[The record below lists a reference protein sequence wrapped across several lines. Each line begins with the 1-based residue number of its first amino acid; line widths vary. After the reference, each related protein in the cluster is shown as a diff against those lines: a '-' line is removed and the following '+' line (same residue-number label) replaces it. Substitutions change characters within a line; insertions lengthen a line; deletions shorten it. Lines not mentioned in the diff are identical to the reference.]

1 MSPLDRFGTGLKD
14 PIEGG
19 AQLLTH
25 VLPDAIVKPVN
36 QFNNWL
42 ADKTGLVEKLPP
54 GGMDEEAE
62 QREKTIQAQTP
73 KGIDWWRIAGD
84 VASPANYAGPA
95 SVLGDANMARRIG
108 SAAIQGATTG
118 MMQPVASQGSF
129 AEKKAEQAIA
139 GTVTGGAVGAIAEPV
154 AHLARWVTGVHGQ
167 DAVNDKAVQQVL
179 ARVQSDQKGGG
190 ASFQDMLDLANAT
203 PGKPM
208 AFADVA
214 DENAKGLLGKIARAP
229 GDAKA
234 HIAKFFRDRD
244 IDTGTRVSTDISNE
258 LGGGARYYV
267 DQALQDARSKAAKPL
282 YEKAFANHKPLD
294 STYLE
299 ELLDTNPRIQQGMKK
314 GWAIERDEAQGE
326 GRPLDATS
334 YGITSID
341 PDGTINLGQVPNLK
355 LWNVVKKGLDAQI
368 EAAKDP
374 LTGRLTQEGVAI
386 SKLKNGVL
394 RELDRLSPDYR
405 AAREA
410 WGGPTVSMAA
420 MRQGQNIFKME
431 PEEIEDSFRKMTG
444 NEREF
449 FKLGAAN
456 TMRKMVQ
463 KTGEK
468 GDEVRQLMLP
478 YAKRQMRAMF
488 PDDASFE
495 RFFASL
501 NAEHKMWQAWAS
513 TYAGSNSAD
522 KLAEDMRADTT
533 AASHGVRG
541 LHAATEGRW
550 LPAIGHGLQAVGRYL
565 KPEDPRLSMAKAKL
579 YTAPP
584 ADTIAKLQAATKG
597 MPTIRIYPNAVP
609 GVAAAT
615 TPDQKSA
622 P

>member
-1 MSPLDRFGTGLKD
+1 M
-14 PIEGG
+14 
-19 AQLLTH
+19 
-25 VLPDAIVKPVN
+25 
-36 QFNNWL
+36 
-42 ADKTGLVEKLPP
+42 
-54 GGMDEEAE
+54 
-62 QREKTIQAQTP
+62 
-73 KGIDWWRIAGD
+73 
-84 VASPANYAGPA
+84 
-95 SVLGDANMARRIG
+95 
-108 SAAIQGATTG
+108 
-118 MMQPVASQGSF
+118 
-129 AEKKAEQAIA
+129 
-139 GTVTGGAVGAIAEPV
+139 
-154 AHLARWVTGVHGQ
+154 
-167 DAVNDKAVQQVL
+167 
-179 ARVQSDQKGGG
+179 
-190 ASFQDMLDLANAT
+190 
-203 PGKPM
+203 
-208 AFADVA
+208 
-214 DENAKGLLGKIARAP
+214 
-229 GDAKA
+229 
-234 HIAKFFRDRD
+234 
-244 IDTGTRVSTDISNE
+244 
-258 LGGGARYYV
+258 
-267 DQALQDARSKAAKPL
+267 
-282 YEKAFANHKPLD
+282 
-294 STYLE
+294 
-299 ELLDTNPRIQQGMKK
+299 
-314 GWAIERDEAQGE
+314 
-326 GRPLDATS
+326 
-334 YGITSID
+334 
-341 PDGTINLGQVPNLK
+341 PNLK

-431 PEEIEDSFRKMTG
+431 PEEIEDSFRKMTD

-456 TMRKMVQ
+456 TIRQMVE

-579 YTAPP
+579 DRPRRLIPLPSSRLRPRACRPFASIPMRCPAWPPRQPPIRKAPREVKIQSGRKSRRSSRHILSA
-584 ADTIAKLQAATKG
+584 ADGRSLSRQRAAG
-597 MPTIRIYPNAVP
+597 RRRRRQGWVCRPGAAV
-609 GVAAAT
+609 
-615 TPDQKSA
+615 
-622 P
+622 